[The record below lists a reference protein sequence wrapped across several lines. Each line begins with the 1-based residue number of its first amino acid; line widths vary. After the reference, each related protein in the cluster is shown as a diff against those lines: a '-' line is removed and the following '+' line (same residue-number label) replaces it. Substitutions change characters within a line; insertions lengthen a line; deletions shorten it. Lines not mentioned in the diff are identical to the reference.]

1 MRPGDLVSG
10 RFRVDSVAGQGGMS
24 VVFRAH
30 DERTREP
37 VAVKVLQRASAVDLQ
52 RFQREADVLR
62 TLDHPGIVR
71 LLDHGCLADGAPY
84 LVMQWLEG
92 EDLAVRLERGALD
105 VQGTVAL
112 GGRIAEALGAAHG
125 RGIVHRDVKPS
136 NILLVGR
143 RVEDARL
150 IDFGVARAELGA
162 GVTATGLIV
171 GTPGYMSPEQ
181 ARGVREIDSRAD
193 VFALGCVLYEC
204 LAGVA
209 PFVGEHPV
217 AILAK
222 SLMAEPAP
230 VGNVRSGVPAEL
242 DALIARMLAKAPDG
256 RPADG
261 AAVAEALRTFSPGDQ
276 RVRRPSMLTEHEQHV
291 VSLVLALAP
300 EGDVGDAPTLAAG
313 ERDVLTTRV
322 SRAVVA
328 LGASFEVIQGGSIVV
343 VPRADSPTDKAARAA
358 HCALALRRLLP
369 GHAVVVTTGRAL
381 VSRGVPMGRAIDAAV
396 ALARRAAGRA
406 AVVLDD
412 TTRALLDARF
422 EVSGDEL
429 VGACAGGGTRT
440 VLGRPTALVG
450 RARELGMLTRLFEEA
465 LAEQT
470 PRAVVVTGAPGQ
482 GKTRLAEE
490 LARTVAGLDAR
501 ARTWVARADALAMG
515 SAFGLAAQ
523 LVRAAVAQG
532 GPEGE
537 AEPEPGWERV
547 RAHVALRLPE
557 NASAADFL
565 AELVRAPPPLPGVH
579 LTSARAD
586 AMLMGHQ
593 MTRAFV
599 DLAVAEGRAGPLLVI
614 VDDLQWGDL
623 PSVKL
628 LDAVL
633 RIESHLP
640 LLVVGLARPEVD
652 ETFPSL
658 WAERGVTR
666 LSLGGLP
673 KKACEQLVHLVLGA
687 GADAATVARLVDA
700 AQGNPFSLEE
710 LLRAVPDART
720 GAFVGS
726 ERTRGACSGSDGT
739 SGVPDTVLAMASR
752 RLEAFDADTRQA
764 LRAASV
770 FGPRFSRGGVV
781 SLVGDAKAG
790 AVDVALGV
798 LTQAEVVAPARTSRL
813 AGERELEFRHAIVQE
828 AAYAMLSDAD
838 RELGHRLAATWL
850 VANGETDPVVL
861 ATHAER
867 GGDRATA
874 AEWWVVAGEQALGG
888 SDLRA
893 AAERAERAT
902 VREASPATRGA
913 ARRVQAEAAFWQGDQ
928 EIARRRAGEA
938 MELLARGS
946 RPWFEAALF
955 ALSAASQLGDAD
967 ATLALV
973 EAVRA
978 ARAEPAAQVTKVQTL
993 AVGAG
998 YLVFQGSTQV
1008 SEAVLGEIEQGAFA
1022 LGAEFPGTLARFT
1035 VSRTILAYVRGDLG
1049 AYVEGTRRAVQLF
1062 FAAGDQRRELG
1073 QRANLV
1079 HALVE
1084 SGAYAQ
1090 AVAAGRAVEEGAS
1103 ALGVPHTVALA
1114 RQNLGLALAA
1124 LGSNEEAERV
1134 QLAAMD
1140 EFARGGHKRLEG
1152 ASRIY
1157 LALASL
1163 ATGAL
1168 DAADAQVDR
1177 AVDVL
1182 SASPPLFPYALS
1194 VRAEIALRRGDVA
1207 GARADAKLAM
1217 KLLDGLGGEG
1227 EGLTSVLLSAAE
1239 TALAVG
1245 DRAAAAEAA
1254 ERGVLRVRARAATL
1268 KDPEL
1273 QKSFAEVRENVRLVE
1288 IARLAG
1294 GAGARHH

>member
-1 MRPGDLVSG
+1 MGPGDVVGG
-10 RFRVDSVAGQGGMS
+10 RFRVDSVAGQGGMA

-30 DERTREP
+30 DERTHEP
-37 VAVKVLQRASAVDLQ
+37 VAVKVMQRVSQVDLR
-52 RFQREADVLR
+52 RFQRETGLLR

-71 LLDHGCLADGAPY
+71 LLDHGCLEDGAPY
-84 LVMQWLEG
+84 LVMEWLEG
-92 EDLAVRLERGALD
+92 EDLAVRLARGALD
-105 VQGTVAL
+105 VKDAVVLGERVAS
-112 GGRIAEALGAAHG
+112 ALGAAHG

-136 NILLVGR
+136 NILLVGGK
-143 RVEDARL
+143 VEDARL
-150 IDFGVARAELGA
+150 IDFGIAYDQAAA
-162 GVTATGLIV
+162 GVTTTGLIV

-209 PFVGEHPV
+209 PFVGDHPV

-222 SLMAEPAP
+222 SLMAEPAR
-230 VGNVRSGVPAEL
+230 VGIVRSGVPAGL
-242 DALIARMLAKAPDG
+242 DGLIARMLAKAPDA

-261 AAVAEALRTFSPGDQ
+261 AAVAEALRTLSPGDD
-276 RVRRPSMLTEHEQHV
+276 RVCRPSTIGEHEQQV

-300 EGDVGDAPTLAAG
+300 EGDVGHAATLAQG

-328 LGASFEVIQGGSIVV
+328 LGASLEVMVGGSIIALV
-343 VPRADSPTDKAARAA
+343 RADSPTDKAARAA
-358 HCALALRRLLP
+358 RCALAVRRLLP
-369 GHAVVVTTGRAL
+369 GHAVVVATGRAIL
-381 VSRGVPMGRAIDAAV
+381 SHGVPMGRVIDAAA
-396 ALARRAAGRA
+396 ALARRVTGRR
-406 AVVLDD
+406 AVVVDD

-422 EVSGDEL
+422 EISGDEL
-429 VGACAGGGTRT
+429 VRERTGGGTRT

-465 LAEQT
+465 LTEGT
-470 PRAVVVTGAPGQ
+470 PRAVVVTGVAGQ

-490 LARTVAGLDAR
+490 LGRTALGLDAR
-501 ARTWVARADALAMG
+501 TRTWVARADALAMG

-523 LVRAAVAQG
+523 LVRAAVADG
-532 GPEGE
+532 G
-537 AEPEPGWERV
+537 AESEPGWARV
-547 RAHVALRLPE
+547 RDHVAVRMPD

-586 AMLMGHQ
+586 ARLMGHQ

-599 DLAVAEGRAGPLLVI
+599 DLALAEGSVGPLLVV

-633 RIESHLP
+633 RVESRLP

-658 WAERGVTR
+658 WSERGVTR
-666 LSLGGLP
+666 LSLGALP
-673 KKACEQLVHLVLGA
+673 RKASLQLVHLVLGA
-687 GADAATVARLVDA
+687 DADAAMVARVVDA
-700 AQGNPFSLEE
+700 ADGNPFMLEE
-710 LLRAVPDART
+710 LLRAAPHAR
-720 GAFVGS
+720 GS
-726 ERTRGACSGSDGT
+726 
-739 SGVPDTVLAMASR
+739 VPDTVLAMALR
-752 RLEAFDADTRQA
+752 RLEAFDADTRQV

-770 FGPRFSRGGVV
+770 FGPHFWRGGVLG
-781 SLVGDAKAG
+781 LVGEAKAG
-790 AVDVALGV
+790 AVDVALDT
-798 LTQAEVVAPARTSRL
+798 LAHAEVVAPVASSKL
-813 AGERELEFRHAIVQE
+813 AGERELEFRHAIVRD

-850 VANGETDPVVL
+850 FAKGETDPVVL

-867 GGDRATA
+867 GGDRAIA

-893 AAERAERAT
+893 ATERAERAI
-902 VREASPATRGA
+902 VREATPASRGA
-913 ARRVQAEAAFWQGDQ
+913 ARRVQAEAAFWEGDQ
-928 EIARRRAGEA
+928 EVARRRGNEA
-938 MELLARGS
+938 MELLERGS

-967 ATLALV
+967 GTLGLV
-973 EAVRA
+973 ETVRTTA
-978 ARAEPAAQVTKVQTL
+978 AEPGAHVTKVQAL

-998 YLVFQGSTQV
+998 YLVFQGRTDT
-1008 SEAVLGEIEQGAFA
+1008 SEAVLGEIEADASA
-1022 LGAEFPGTLARFT
+1022 LAAEHPGTLARFT

-1049 AYVEGTRRAVQLF
+1049 TYVEGTRRAAQLF

-1084 SGAYAQ
+1084 SGAYAS
-1090 AVAAGRAVEEGAS
+1090 AVSVGRSVEQGAS

-1124 LGSNEEAERV
+1124 LGSYDEAERV
-1134 QLAAMD
+1134 QRAALD

-1152 ASRIY
+1152 ASQIY
-1157 LALASL
+1157 LALGSL
-1163 ATGAL
+1163 ATAAL
-1168 DAADAQVDR
+1168 DVSEEQVRR
-1177 AVDVL
+1177 AVGVL
-1182 SASPPLFPYALS
+1182 SASPPLLPYALS
-1194 VRAEIALRRGDVA
+1194 VRAEIALRRGDA
-1207 GARADAKLAM
+1207 ARARVDAVEAM
-1217 KLLDGLGGEG
+1217 KLIDQLGGEG
-1227 EGLTSVLLSAAE
+1227 EGLTNVLLSAAE

-1273 QKSFAEVRENVRLVE
+1273 WESFSKVRENVRLLE
-1288 IARLAG
+1288 IASLAG
-1294 GAGARHH
+1294 GPGARHH